1 LKWIETRGGNEK
13 ISGTPLRPSK
23 FAGKLFS
30 LLRIFRAGAMGCR
43 LQAYT
48 MNNLSDRIN
57 AIEESATLAM
67 AAKAREFKNKGIDV
81 ITLSLGEPDFKTPQ
95 HICEAAKKAID
106 EGKYFAYP
114 PVAGYQDL
122 REALAA
128 KYQKDNKVAYKAEN
142 IVVSNGAK
150 QSIANAM
157 LALLNPHDE
166 VIVFSPYWVS
176 YDALVRLAEG
186 TPVMVKGQIE
196 NDFKVTAAQLEA
208 AITSRTK
215 AIIFSSP
222 CNPTGTVF
230 SRAELEAIAK
240 VVVKHNILAIA
251 DEIYEHINFT
261 GDQVSIAS
269 FPGMLERTI
278 TVNGFAKGFAMTGW
292 RVGYIAA
299 PKWIADGCNK
309 VQGQITSA
317 NCSIAQRAALAAI
330 TGDIAPTNKMV
341 EEYHKRR
348 EIVFGLL
355 KDIPGIKSNYPQGA
369 FYFFPDVSHYFGK
382 STGDRKISNGDD
394 FCLYMLE
401 EAHVSLVPGSAF
413 GEDNCVRL
421 SYAASEKDLREAL
434 KRMRESL
441 AKLK

>member
-1 LKWIETRGGNEK
+1 MNKLSNRIE
-13 ISGTPLRPSK
+13 
-23 FAGKLFS
+23 
-30 LLRIFRAGAMGCR
+30 
-43 LQAYT
+43 
-48 MNNLSDRIN
+48 
-57 AIEESATLAM
+57 AIQESATLAM

-81 ITLSLGEPDFKTPQ
+81 ISLSLGEPDFKTPA
-95 HICEAAKKAID
+95 HICDAAKKAID
-106 EGKYFAYP
+106 DGKYFAYP
-114 PVAGYQDL
+114 PVPGYQDL

-128 KYQKDNKVAYKAEN
+128 KYQKENNVPYKAEN

-150 QSIANAM
+150 QSIANAFI
-157 LALLNPHDE
+157 ALLNPGDE

-186 TPVMVKGQIE
+186 IPVMVKGDIE
-196 NDFKVTAAQLEA
+196 SDFKVTAKQLEA
-208 AITSRTK
+208 AITGKTK

-222 CNPTGTVF
+222 CNPTGSVF
-230 SRAELEAIAK
+230 SKKELQSIVD
-240 VVVKHNILAIA
+240 VVLKHPDIIVIA

-261 GDQVSIAS
+261 GEQVSIAS

-330 TGDIAPTNKMV
+330 SGDIQPTNEMV
-341 EEYHKRR
+341 AEYRR
-348 EIVFGLL
+348 RRDIVFNLL
-355 KDIPGIKSNYPQGA
+355 KEIPGVKSNYPEGA
-369 FYFFPDVSHYFGK
+369 FYFFPDVSAFYGK
-382 STGDRKISNGDD
+382 SDGSKKIQNGDD
-394 FCLYMLE
+394 LCLYLLE
-401 EAHVSLVPGSAF
+401 KAHVSLVPGGAF
-413 GEDNCVRL
+413 GDENCVRL

-434 KRMRESL
+434 KRMKDAL
-441 AKLK
+441 GDLK

>member
-1 LKWIETRGGNEK
+1 MKK
-13 ISGTPLRPSK
+13 
-23 FAGKLFS
+23 
-30 LLRIFRAGAMGCR
+30 
-43 LQAYT
+43 
-48 MNNLSDRIN
+48 LSDRIE

-67 AAKAREFKNKGIDV
+67 AAKAREFKSRGIDV
-81 ITLSLGEPDFKTPQ
+81 ISLSLGEPDFKTPQ
-95 HICEAAKKAID
+95 HICDAAKKAID
-106 EGKYFAYP
+106 DGKYFAYP

-128 KYQKDNKVAYKAEN
+128 KYQKENNVPYKAEN

-157 LALLNPHDE
+157 LALINAGDE
-166 VIVFSPYWVS
+166 VVVFSPYWVS

-186 TPVMVKGQIE
+186 VPVIIRGGIE
-196 NDFKVTAAQLEA
+196 NDFKVTAKQLEA
-208 AITSRTK
+208 AITPKTK

-222 CNPTGTVF
+222 CNPTGSVF
-230 SRAELEAIAK
+230 SKKELEAIAQ
-240 VVVKHNILAIA
+240 VVLKYEDLIVIA

-261 GDQVSIAS
+261 GERVSIAS
-269 FPGMLERTI
+269 FPGMFDRTI

-309 VQGQITSA
+309 VQGQVTSA

-330 TGDIAPTNKMV
+330 VGDIEPTNKMV

-348 EIVFGLL
+348 DIVYNLL
-355 KDIPGIKSNYPQGA
+355 KEIPGVKSNYPQGA
-369 FYFFPDVSHYFGK
+369 FYFFPDVSSFYGK
-382 STGDRKISNGDD
+382 SDGTSKIKNGDD
-394 FCLYMLE
+394 LCLFLLE
-401 EAHVSLVPGSAF
+401 KAHVSLVPGGAF
-413 GEDNCVRL
+413 GDENCLRL

-434 KRMRESL
+434 KRMKEAL
-441 AKLK
+441 GTLK

>member
-1 LKWIETRGGNEK
+1 LFATNPVMNRLSNRIE
-13 ISGTPLRPSK
+13 
-23 FAGKLFS
+23 
-30 LLRIFRAGAMGCR
+30 
-43 LQAYT
+43 
-48 MNNLSDRIN
+48 

-81 ITLSLGEPDFKTPQ
+81 VNLSLGEPDFKTPL
-95 HICEAAKKAID
+95 HICDAAKKAID
-106 EGKYFAYP
+106 DGKYFAYP

-122 REALAA
+122 REALAV
-128 KYQKDNKVAYKAEN
+128 KYQKENNVPYKAEN

-157 LALLNPHDE
+157 LALLNPGDE

-176 YDALVRLAEG
+176 YDALVRLAEA
-186 TPVMVKGQIE
+186 TPVMVSGGIE
-196 NDFKVTAAQLEA
+196 SDFKVTAAQLEK
-208 AITSRTK
+208 AITKKTR

-261 GDQVSIAS
+261 GEQVSIAS

-309 VQGQITSA
+309 VQGQVTSA

-330 TGDIAPTNKMV
+330 TGDIVPTQKMV
-341 EEYHKRR
+341 EEYRKRR
-348 EIVFGLL
+348 DIVFSLL
-355 KDIPGIKSNYPQGA
+355 KEIPGVKANYPQGA
-369 FYFFPDVSHYFGK
+369 FYFFPDVSAYFGK
-382 STGDRKISNGDD
+382 RNGSISIENADD
-394 FCLYMLE
+394 FCLVMLE
-401 EAHVSLVPGSAF
+401 KAHVSLVPGGAF
-413 GEDNCVRL
+413 GNQKCVRL

-434 KRMRESL
+434 KRMKETLSQF
-441 AKLK
+441 K

>member
-1 LKWIETRGGNEK
+1 MNKLSNRIE
-13 ISGTPLRPSK
+13 
-23 FAGKLFS
+23 
-30 LLRIFRAGAMGCR
+30 
-43 LQAYT
+43 
-48 MNNLSDRIN
+48 
-57 AIEESATLAM
+57 AIQESATLAM
-67 AAKAREFKNKGIDV
+67 AAKAREFKSRGIDV
-81 ITLSLGEPDFKTPQ
+81 VNLSLGEPDFKTPV
-95 HICEAAKKAID
+95 HICDAAKKAID

-128 KYQKDNKVAYKAEN
+128 KYQKENNVPYKAEN

-150 QSIANAM
+150 QSIANAFI
-157 LALLNPHDE
+157 ALINPGDE

-186 TPVMVKGQIE
+186 VPIMVKGGIE
-196 NDFKVTAAQLEA
+196 SDFKVTAKQLEA
-208 AITSRTK
+208 AITPKTK

-222 CNPTGTVF
+222 CNPTGSVF
-230 SRAELEAIAK
+230 SRKELQAI
-240 VVVKHNILAIA
+240 VDVLQKHPGVIVIA
-251 DEIYEHINFT
+251 DEIYEHINFS
-261 GDQVSIAS
+261 GEQVSIAS

-330 TGDIAPTNKMV
+330 TGDIQPTNQMV
-341 EEYHKRR
+341 EEYRKRR
-348 EIVFGLL
+348 DIVYNLL
-355 KDIPGIKSNYPQGA
+355 KEIPGVKANYPEGA
-369 FYFFPDVSHYFGK
+369 FYFFPDVSAHYGK
-382 STGDRKISNGDD
+382 SDGTKTINNGDD
-394 FCLYMLE
+394 LCLYLLE
-401 EAHVSLVPGSAF
+401 KAHVSLVPGGAF
-413 GEDNCVRL
+413 GDDNCVRL

-434 KRMRESL
+434 KRIKEAL
-441 AKLK
+441 AQLK